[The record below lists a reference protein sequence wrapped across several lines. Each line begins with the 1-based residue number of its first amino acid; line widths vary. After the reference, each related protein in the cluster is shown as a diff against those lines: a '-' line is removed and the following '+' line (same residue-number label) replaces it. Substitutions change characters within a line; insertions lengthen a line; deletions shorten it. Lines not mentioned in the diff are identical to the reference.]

1 MLSDFPALDLS
12 DDACSV
18 VYLFFLNSC
27 QGFSSAFNA
36 CHICLIQDITVLAAT
51 ALTSLVPSEFLLCGL
66 FV

>member
-27 QGFSSAFNA
+27 QGFSFAFSA
-36 CHICLIQDITVLAAT
+36 CHISIIQGTT
-51 ALTSLVPSEFLLCGL
+51 ALAIAVFNIVSSL
-66 FV
+66 